1 MRNLQP
7 ALTYSAF
14 RRGLVLLV
22 LAAVL
27 TLPASAQMTD
37 RQWELGFAVGTADI
51 TGDDEDFNL
60 DLRGDFRTGYLFS
73 DNFQLELQLIQA
85 DATLEAQLRAAMLN
99 GVFNFRPESSVVPYF
114 LVGAGAVNVDDIS
127 FFFASRP
134 DESAEAF
141 QVGFGSRFFV
151 GDEKRMAV
159 RLELSSLWVDLDT
172 FQNDHHTSL
181 TAGLSW
187 MLGER

>member
-1 MRNLQP
+1 MRTLHP
-7 ALTYSAF
+7 ALTYQTVC
-14 RRGLVLLV
+14 RCLVLLFLV
-22 LAAVL
+22 AALAV
-27 TLPASAQMTD
+27 PASAQMSD
-37 RQWELGFAVGTADI
+37 HQWELGFAIGTADI

-60 DLRGDFRTGYLFS
+60 DLRGDFRVGYLVS
-73 DNFQLELQLIQA
+73 DNFQLELQIIQA

-99 GVFNFRPESSVVPYF
+99 GVFSFRPESSIVPYV
-114 LVGAGAVNVDDIS
+114 LVGAGASNVDDIS
-127 FFFASRP
+127 FFVSSRP
-134 DESAEAF
+134 DESATAY
-141 QVGFGSRFFV
+141 QVAVGSRFFV

-187 MLGER
+187 MLGAR